1 MSTGQI
7 SIFDRVIQGRQRR
20 TRVWLGILAAL
31 VVILVTGMA
40 ITLMLGQSF
49 TPPQDV
55 LRVLMGENVPGASFT
70 VEHLRLPRAVLSVLV
85 GMSFGRGWCGVPG
98 YVGVT
103 RWPARI
109 LLVSVP
115 VPVPLLCLP

>member
-20 TRVWLGILAAL
+20 TRVWLGVLAAL

-85 GMSFGRGWCGVPG
+85 G
-98 YVGVT
+98 
-103 RWPARI
+103 A
-109 LLVSVP
+109 
-115 VPVPLLCLP
+115 